1 MNNSTNLKLKP
12 VVFHHFSRKSYALF
26 SVLKREVTVGV
37 LSVATVT
44 TASAAI
50 TLSDVRPVPAGRIDT
65 VVLNSAE
72 VTASRAPL
80 AAQVAARQV
89 TTLSRADIAAAGV
102 TSVNDVLKLAA
113 GVDVRQRGGFGIQ
126 TDISI
131 DGGTFDQITL
141 LVNGVPINNPQT
153 GHNAADFPVNVSDID
168 HIEILQGAASR
179 IFGSQAF
186 SGAINIVTKPLGDA
200 LFLKAEGGSYGTF
213 REELRSSHR
222 WQRFNMT
229 LSRSMQRSDGAVENG
244 DYKTNKVF
252 WTGRLSLPRFVLKSQ
267 ASALWNDFGANTF
280 YSAAFPNQWEATRR
294 FMVALQGEWSGRIHL
309 SPQLSWARNVDHFQ
323 LIRGTKK
330 AENFHRGNVLNSGLN
345 AWTDWAA
352 GRTLLGVEL
361 RYEDIQSS
369 NLGLPVDSSK
379 FVRVHGQR
387 NSFYT
392 HRDHR
397 TNTSLFLEHTLVLN
411 HWTFSAGVM
420 GQTNTSVRGGLRFY
434 PGVDVA
440 YRPMQ
445 SLKLFASFNRSMRLP
460 TFTDLYYKSPTQ
472 EGNKDLKAEENSSF
486 RVGADYVLK
495 GFKAQASAF
504 YNRGNNMIDWV
515 MRSPTDKFHATSFN
529 LDNVGVSLQMDADLR
544 VLLGQ
549 HQPLERFAVSYAY
562 IHQNR
567 RDGEAYFKSNYALE
581 YLRHKLVLRLSHRIY
596 KQLDADW
603 SLRVQRREGNYLVY
617 ENHKS
622 TGQLHPYGTHA
633 LLDLK
638 LKWAAK
644 SWTAYVDMSNLT
656 ATRYYD
662 LGNVRQPGFVVMAG
676 ADIRLNDFNFMKK
689 VFGRP

>member
-153 GHNAADFPVNVSDID
+153 GHNAADFPVNISDID

-229 LSRSMQRSDGAVENG
+229 LSRSMQRSDGAVENA
-244 DYKTNKVF
+244 DYKTNKVS

-330 AENFHRGNVLNSGLN
+330 A
-345 AWTDWAA
+345 
-352 GRTLLGVEL
+352 
-361 RYEDIQSS
+361 
-369 NLGLPVDSSK
+369 
-379 FVRVHGQR
+379 
-387 NSFYT
+387 
-392 HRDHR
+392 
-397 TNTSLFLEHTLVLN
+397 
-411 HWTFSAGVM
+411 
-420 GQTNTSVRGGLRFY
+420 
-434 PGVDVA
+434 
-440 YRPMQ
+440 
-445 SLKLFASFNRSMRLP
+445 
-460 TFTDLYYKSPTQ
+460 
-472 EGNKDLKAEENSSF
+472 
-486 RVGADYVLK
+486 
-495 GFKAQASAF
+495 
-504 YNRGNNMIDWV
+504 
-515 MRSPTDKFHATSFN
+515 
-529 LDNVGVSLQMDADLR
+529 
-544 VLLGQ
+544 
-549 HQPLERFAVSYAY
+549 
-562 IHQNR
+562 
-567 RDGEAYFKSNYALE
+567 
-581 YLRHKLVLRLSHRIY
+581 
-596 KQLDADW
+596 
-603 SLRVQRREGNYLVY
+603 
-617 ENHKS
+617 
-622 TGQLHPYGTHA
+622 
-633 LLDLK
+633 
-638 LKWAAK
+638 
-644 SWTAYVDMSNLT
+644 
-656 ATRYYD
+656 
-662 LGNVRQPGFVVMAG
+662 
-676 ADIRLNDFNFMKK
+676 
-689 VFGRP
+689 